1 MWVCS
6 ASWLWWGLCVHRCV
20 KTESTGDFTV
30 CKSYINF
37 FCGKRS
43 PIPRQPPDPT
53 GMSACWVVLQGYGV
67 PCRPHT
73 SLAALCEKR
82 PLSPGGQVTRRGH
95 ACGDRHCPVWEGPRR
110 HPPGSGRAGSY
121 LRGGPPPQVAAE
133 SVLGCTH
140 PCVPISI
147 LRIPHRLVLCHW
159 TGRSQP
165 TLLSLGACALSSPNT
180 CVVTPALR
188 SPPAR
193 LLPIVTRET
202 LNNGVSRAFLS
213 RPCPIQQPER
223 GRLSYSPSAPHALR
237 PSCASGS
244 SRERTLGGLPRGC
257 PWGNGCE
264 REGGKEPWAETA
276 RDEPAPDP
284 EGAEGKARARPEC
297 GHRGAEHGLRGAEA
311 GVSGRGGCPRRT
323 CPASPSAA
331 SGPTG

>member
-1 MWVCS
+1 
-6 ASWLWWGLCVHRCV
+6 
-20 KTESTGDFTV
+20 
-30 CKSYINF
+30 
-37 FCGKRS
+37 
-43 PIPRQPPDPT
+43 
-53 GMSACWVVLQGYGV
+53 MSACWVVLQGYGV
-67 PCRPHT
+67 PCRISPHT

-95 ACGDRHCPVWEGPRR
+95 ACGDRHCPVWEGPRW

-193 LLPIVTRET
+193 LLPIVTHET
-202 LNNGVSRAFLS
+202 LNNGVSRAFPEPSVPHPAAGTGAPQL
-213 RPCPIQQPER
+213 QP
-223 GRLSYSPSAPHALR
+223 LR
-237 PSCASGS
+237 PPCSQTLLRVWVFQGTNPGGTPQRMSLGKRL
-244 SRERTLGGLPRGC
+244 RERR
-257 PWGNGCE
+257 W
-264 REGGKEPWAETA
+264 
-276 RDEPAPDP
+276 
-284 EGAEGKARARPEC
+284 EGALGRDSEG
-297 GHRGAEHGLRGAEA
+297 
-311 GVSGRGGCPRRT
+311 RT
-323 CPASPSAA
+323 C
-331 SGPTG
+331 T